1 MTCGI
6 PGGSDLQIGA
16 MNHPRE
22 DVLQE
27 IHWMAEMGL
36 EFLDL
41 TFEPPAAAS
50 WCADPRKIRRELE
63 RHRMGVI
70 GHTAF
75 YIPLGSPFEE
85 VRQGAVV
92 ELERCLRA
100 FAEVGA
106 KWMNIHPD
114 RIPPMHDRAFCI
126 QQNLR
131 SLEEL
136 MPLSRKLGVGIMLEN
151 LPEGFNNVQQLG
163 DFFDVMPDIGLH
175 LDIGHC
181 NLQVPRNT
189 AEDLIR
195 VYGQRLRHVHIHD
208 NKGGHLDLHLP
219 IGAGNIDYLH
229 LVKVLKASGYDG
241 TITLEVFTPDRHHL
255 AYSRDVLRR
264 MWEAAEGT

>member
-1 MTCGI
+1 
-6 PGGSDLQIGA
+6 

-22 DVLQE
+22 DVLAE
-27 IHWMAEMGL
+27 IEWMAEMGL
-36 EFLDL
+36 DFLDL
-41 TFEPPAAAS
+41 TFEPPAAPS
-50 WCADPRKIRRELE
+50 WGVSPRKIRQALD
-63 RHRMGVI
+63 RHGMDVI

-85 VRQGAVV
+85 VRQASVV
-92 ELERCLRA
+92 ELTRCLHA

-126 QQNLR
+126 AQNLR

-136 MPLSRKLGVGIMLEN
+136 LPVCEKTGVGMMLEN

-163 DFFDVMPDIGLH
+163 EFFDMMPQLGLH

-195 VYGQRLRHVHIHD
+195 VYGHRLRHVHIHD

-219 IGAGNIDYLH
+219 MGCGNIDYAR
-229 LVKVLKASGYDG
+229 LVPLLKASGYDG
-241 TITLEVFTPDRHHL
+241 TITLEVFTPDRRHL
-255 AYSRDVLRR
+255 AYSRDVLRA
-264 MWEAAEGT
+264 MWDAAVEVPV